1 MFKIDSLKGRAVL
14 WHLALSLL
22 LSIVI
27 ATWLVVTWFPSPF
40 TFAAGAL
47 TGLLIVVSVD
57 MCLGPM
63 LTFLL
68 IHSKKSVRENIL
80 DGCLVAVLQF
90 SALSYGLWQVSLA
103 RPVAVVFWQDA
114 FYVVKAFDFKE
125 GLKNQTDL
133 HEFSHESVP
142 VIYARQPILRDEL
155 KQMEDAIRNGIVPYE
170 QVNLYRPLKDGLEE
184 VRNNQ
189 LDLPKLQ
196 AKYPEITEQ
205 LDLLVAKDLQAKFI
219 YSRLYSEYG
228 NFIVVLDSNG
238 KLVGLLSLSI

>member
-1 MFKIDSLKGRAVL
+1 MFKIDPLKGRAVL

-22 LSIVI
+22 LSIAI
-27 ATWLVVTWFPSPF
+27 ATWLVATWFPSPF

-80 DGCLVAVLQF
+80 DGCMVAVLQF

-114 FYVVKAFDFKE
+114 FYVVKAFDFQE
-125 GLKNQTDL
+125 RLQRLPELASYSN
-133 HEFSHESVP
+133 ESVP
-142 VIYARQPILRDEL
+142 LIYARKPIFQAEL
-155 KQMEDAIRNGIVPYE
+155 KQFENTLKAGVVPYE
-170 QVNLYRPLKDGLEE
+170 QIDLYRPLSEGLEE
-184 VRNNQ
+184 IRQNQ
-189 LDLPKLQ
+189 VNMQRLLK
-196 AKYPEITEQ
+196 KYP
-205 LDLLVAKDLQAKFI
+205 DLQTKLAEI
-219 YSRLYSEYG
+219 GVETAQTDVILSPLYSEYG
-228 NFIVVLDSNG
+228 NFILVLDSHG
-238 KLVGLLSLSI
+238 ILVGLLKIDA